1 MNTVL
6 LKINSYAQTAQMFI
20 NGQEPSVYSE
30 MANFSYSQYIQAPDE
45 ILDAVARELNDD
57 FALSVLGNTFE
68 VLLFR
73 EAARRSDYCT
83 DYCAAEKPFEYPSQE
98 RAERL
103 GDLLP
108 AQRLSVYVEGI
119 PAFESVQ
126 YGNLSL
132 FITNEPAEGIISV
145 MHKGNAV
152 VFTCGNMKTVLPYE
166 ICSRDIV
173 ISVCETLLVNPKI
186 GQAVSNVHDP
196 SPEIAVCRC
205 LEPVVTAELPKVI
218 EYGQKEILPVMSH
231 PVGCKEPMV
240 FIISSNPDV
249 VVVDGR
255 TLLASAPGTTTI
267 RAFISG
273 ENTPFF
279 IQDVTVTKT
288 IRANEIKILGLDNV
302 LNEGAVIPLRALVL
316 PADAVD
322 AKELTWESSDPTVT
336 EIKDGYLHANGA
348 GSCIIKAS
356 ASCISAEKTVTVS
369 PKLRQLKISDSDIS
383 TSVGRKAPI
392 TVRCFPANA
401 YNTDYIWESSDESVA
416 VVEMVDGQE
425 YIKAVGIGDCTLT
438 CTSSD
443 GSVFDA
449 CHASVKS
456 MMYNSEKNAFSSPA
470 SIAIFV
476 VLAYLIFRILFG

>member
-1 MNTVL
+1 MNKVL

-30 MANFSYSQYIQAPDE
+30 LANFSYSQYIKSPDE
-45 ILDAVARELNDD
+45 ILAAVARELNDD
-57 FALSVLGNTFE
+57 FALFVLGNTFE
-68 VLLFR
+68 ELLFR
-73 EAARRSDYCT
+73 EAAGRSDYCI
-83 DYCAAEKPFEYPSQE
+83 DCGAVEKPFEFPSWE

-103 GDLLP
+103 GDLLLE
-108 AQRLSVYVEGI
+108 QRFSVYVEGI
-119 PAFESVQ
+119 AAFESVQ

-132 FITNEPAEGIISV
+132 CITDESNEGIISV
-145 MHKGNAV
+145 IHKGNTV
-152 VFTCGNMKTVLPYE
+152 VFTCGNVKIVLPDE

-173 ISVCETLLVNPKI
+173 ISAYETLLVNPKI
-186 GQAVSNVHDP
+186 GQAVSNVNDP

-205 LEPVVTAELPKVI
+205 LEPIVTAKLPKVI
-218 EYGQKEILPVMSH
+218 EYGQEEILTVMSH
-231 PVGCKEPMV
+231 PAGCKAPMV
-240 FIISSNPDV
+240 FVISSNPDV

-255 TLLASAPGTTTI
+255 ALLASAPGTTTI

-279 IQDVTVTKT
+279 VQDVMVTKT
-288 IRANEIKILGLDNV
+288 IRANEIQILDLDNT
-302 LNEGAVIPLRALVL
+302 LHQGTVIPLRASVL

-322 AKELTWESSDPTVT
+322 AKDLTWEVSDPTVA
-336 EIKDGYLHANGA
+336 EIKDGCLHAYGA

-369 PKLRQLKISDSDIS
+369 PKLRQLKISASDIT
-383 TSVGRKAPI
+383 TSVGRKVP
-392 TVRCFPANA
+392 VSVCCLPVNA
-401 YNTDYIWESSDESVA
+401 YNKDYIWESNDESVA

-443 GSVFDA
+443 GSVSDT
-449 CHASVKS
+449 CHVCVKS

-470 SIAIFV
+470 AIAIFV